1 MYTYI
6 SIQYIYLF
14 KNVRYSQA

>member
-6 SIQYIYLF
+6 SIFFIFY
-14 KNVRYSQA
+14 